1 MKFLVIVLSSL
12 FILSGCSIS
21 VNTTMPE
28 NSSPENNDDV
38 ALSSEESEAPTSSDV
53 EKQDAIITFI
63 EEDIHAISELETVAF
78 NSLLSVSGENYT
90 DDQTMLEVINQNVL
104 PAYKEAVTEAR
115 SLEAPIQELE
125 KPTEQIKLTT
135 EKFLESVQL
144 QKEALEKQDLQVME
158 EANAKMMEY
167 QAMLNEYHVMMKELA
182 DEYEITYEPLK
193 IDQTKTI

>member
-21 VNTTMPE
+21 VNTTTPE
-28 NSSPENNDDV
+28 NSFPENNDDV
-38 ALSSEESEAPTSSDV
+38 ALSSEESEVPVSSDV

-115 SLEAPIQELE
+115 SLAAPIQELE
-125 KPTEQIKLTT
+125 QPTEQIKLTT
-135 EKFLESVQL
+135 EKFLESVEL

-158 EANAKMMEY
+158 EANEKMMEY

-193 IDQTKTI
+193 IDQTKSI